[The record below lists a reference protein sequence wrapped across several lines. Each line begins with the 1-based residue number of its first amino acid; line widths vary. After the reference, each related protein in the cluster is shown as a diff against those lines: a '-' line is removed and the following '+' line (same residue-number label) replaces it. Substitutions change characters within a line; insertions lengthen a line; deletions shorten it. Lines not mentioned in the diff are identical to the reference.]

1 MVIKFKFNS
10 PVILGFAIL
19 SLIALILG
27 YMTGGVS
34 TRLVFC
40 VYRSS
45 WADPLTYVRMF
56 CHVLGHADISHYVN
70 NMLYILLLGPILEE
84 KYGSLNMLEMILIT
98 AFITGLVNTIFFPNG
113 LLGASGIVF
122 MMIVLASMVS
132 FKQGQ
137 IPITMILVVILYL
150 GNEVI
155 AGVFTKDNISQL
167 THILGGVLGI
177 VYGLAYNGSRK

>member
-10 PVILGFAIL
+10 PVVLCFAII

-27 YMTGGVS
+27 YVTGGVS
-34 TRLVFC
+34 TRTFFC

-45 WADPLTYVRMF
+45 WGDPLTYVRMF

-84 KYGSLNMLEMILIT
+84 KYGSKNILVMILIT
-98 AFITGLVNTIFFPNG
+98 ALITGLINTIFFTNG

-122 MMIVLASMVS
+122 MMIVLSSMVS

-150 GNEVI
+150 GNELI
-155 AGVFTKDNISQL
+155 AGVFTKDNVSQL
-167 THILGGVLGI
+167 THILGGICGG
-177 VYGLAYNGSRK
+177 VYGWAYNKHN